1 MQDPVDAL
9 PGAAELG
16 DVLIAAAQG
25 TRARQL
31 VLVGSIIVVAVSQ
44 ALNVAVFHLQLLPL
58 LLQLAGLGTTSLVG
72 RG

>member
-31 VLVGSIIVVAVSQ
+31 VLVGSIIVLAVSQ
-44 ALNVAVFHLQLLPL
+44 ALTVAVFHLQLLPL
-58 LLQLAGLGTTSLVG
+58 LLQLAGLGTTFLVG

>member
-25 TRARQL
+25 TQAPQL
-31 VLVGSIIVVAVSQ
+31 VLVGSIIVLAVSQ